1 MKFWQ
6 NNLCEKTKFQFFKL
20 FCVMTAESERSRII
34 TALHRYERARA
45 NGSGLRSHHCV
56 RTHGY
61 MTRELLV
68 EIGTTFSLP
77 NLKGRLNTDTSPQN
91 FWTTFLA
98 NNLTEK
104 FKKSAVA
111 SAIVI
116 PLPLWFSCFV
126 PLRRFRENLSKP
138 FYFYLSRTCDSP
150 GGTPSVISLA
160 LKRLAYATWVIL
172 FLSTKFFD
180 NSEVK

>member
-77 NLKGRLNTDTSPQN
+77 NLNTGPRANLCKNTNFSFRSTRPFERLERSSESP
-91 FWTTFLA
+91 A
-98 NNLTEK
+98 NLR
-104 FKKSAVA
+104 
-111 SAIVI
+111 IG
-116 PLPLWFSCFV
+116 PLSYTNC
-126 PLRRFRENLSKP
+126 
-138 FYFYLSRTCDSP
+138 
-150 GGTPSVISLA
+150 ISL
-160 LKRLAYATWVIL
+160 L
-172 FLSTKFFD
+172 LSICAGNASRQSRYF
-180 NSEVK
+180 